1 MTVHL
6 FIGGPADAQRVEIA
20 HPPPWTVLWPLP
32 LYVDPRV
39 NAEDGQQA
47 DRVQYV
53 RRELRDGGETHYVYT
68 HGTQE
73 ASMTSGAIRELI
85 AGYKRFST

>member
-1 MTVHL
+1 MKSSHFTTPRTL
-6 FIGGPADAQRVEIA
+6 AECQFALNADPIERTGGAAQQRI
-20 HPPPWTVLWPLP
+20 
-32 LYVDPRV
+32 
-39 NAEDGQQA
+39 A

-73 ASMTSGAIRELI
+73 GSMTSGAIRELI